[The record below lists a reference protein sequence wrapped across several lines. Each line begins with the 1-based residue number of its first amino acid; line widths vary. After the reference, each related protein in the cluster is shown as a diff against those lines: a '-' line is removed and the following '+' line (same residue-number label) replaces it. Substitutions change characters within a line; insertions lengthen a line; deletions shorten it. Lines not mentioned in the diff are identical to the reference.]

1 ETTAKKMK
9 VLMAETVTTGTCRT
23 AFRALRQKKAFKQ
36 IELGAKT
43 GTINDRGDQFKYDW
57 LVAYA
62 LPAKGQGGLALAVL
76 AVHGEKLG
84 IRAKDLARTILNH
97 HFSS

>member
-1 ETTAKKMK
+1 MK
-9 VLMAETVTTGTCRT
+9 ALMAETVVRGTCRS
-23 AFRALRQKKAFKQ
+23 AFRALRRKKAFRE

-43 GTINDRGDQFKYDW
+43 GTINDRDDKFKYDW

-62 LPAKGQGGLALAVL
+62 LPANGKGGLSLAVL
-76 AVHGEKLG
+76 AIHGEKLG
-84 IRAKDLARTILNH
+84 IRAKDLARYILNH